1 MVSSPPIVSGD
12 PWILILDRRLTF
24 STSRFLTIQISTS
37 TSCKSKPVYIQEECA
52 NPVVYP
58 TKQVHRDIDTIN
70 IDLDRL
76 LVLTFP
82 AYNATP
88 CSMQGKRVRRK
99 GRRSHTSR
107 SRRPSAQRRGRQKAN
122 KNSTSCFA
130 PPISH
135 NTKPYPVTTDCSQRR
150 EKGVVFTLSR
160 DPKPGRFYRR
170 PPCRASVAPPAHRR
184 VPPPSAT
191 ICMSPQ
197 AAAKP
202 SQCTRCN
209 ASNARFVHHKR
220 PGFFAC
226 GPLPDLI
233 PNGIDPHPDT
243 GGCHSSNPFRNCA
256 MQRYDTPGSFM
267 WFSSTTVTVVSL
279 NCSCPSQPS
288 FLTAPS
294 IEKLRRHLSE
304 SSRRAIGSSH
314 SSGSASS
321 STAYV
326 MTSSRYVP

>member
-1 MVSSPPIVSGD
+1 MFVYCGVS
-12 PWILILDRRLTF
+12 
-24 STSRFLTIQISTS
+24 
-37 TSCKSKPVYIQEECA
+37 
-52 NPVVYP
+52 
-58 TKQVHRDIDTIN
+58 
-70 IDLDRL
+70 
-76 LVLTFP
+76 VLTFP

-107 SRRPSAQRRGRQKAN
+107 SRRPSAQRRGRQKTN

-202 SQCTRCN
+202 SQCTRYTPSMN
-209 ASNARFVHHKR
+209 TVLIEHNIFV
-220 PGFFAC
+220 
-226 GPLPDLI
+226 LQYI
-233 PNGIDPHPDT
+233 TI
-243 GGCHSSNPFRNCA
+243 
-256 MQRYDTPGSFM
+256 QR
-267 WFSSTTVTVVSL
+267 VVS
-279 NCSCPSQPS
+279 P
-288 FLTAPS
+288 
-294 IEKLRRHLSE
+294 RHI
-304 SSRRAIGSSH
+304 AIQR
-314 SSGSASS
+314 
-321 STAYV
+321 V
-326 MTSSRYVP
+326 VLRYVIADYNRRGTSR